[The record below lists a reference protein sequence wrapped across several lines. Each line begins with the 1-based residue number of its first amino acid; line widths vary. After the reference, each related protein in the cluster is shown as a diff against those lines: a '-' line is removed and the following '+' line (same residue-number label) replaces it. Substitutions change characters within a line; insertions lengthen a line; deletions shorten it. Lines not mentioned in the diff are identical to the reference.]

1 MIPVECLA
9 KYNLVKKGSKDAHAM
24 TAREKDKIT
33 VMLTACCDGRKGMPL
48 IVFRGRRPM
57 PANSMLR
64 GQWLGIFKIGVSMVM
79 MLVLFTRA
87 TKMRMFPGTSID
99 CLNQMIIYMLMI
111 IIINIIHLVSWVT
124 VAHLDDLYILYL
136 MKLNHFMVILR
147 LGITV
152 STRI

>member
-9 KYNLVKKGSKDAHAM
+9 KYNLVKKGSKDAHVM
-24 TAREKDKIT
+24 TAGREKNKIT

-48 IVFRGRRPM
+48 IVFRGRPM

-64 GQWLGIFKIGVSMVM
+64 GQWLGIFKIGVSMAM

-111 IIINIIHLVSWVT
+111 IIINIIHLVYWVT
-124 VAHLDDLYILYL
+124 VAHVDDLYILYL
-136 MKLNHFMVILR
+136 MTLNHFMAILR
-147 LGITV
+147 LDIT
-152 STRI
+152 I